1 MFRIEGKYKLS
12 NRRMAKKTETFN
24 DFNVLI
30 TKNKTYSPLQM
41 KFKLAWERFECF
53 QQSKTKSS

>member
-1 MFRIEGKYKLS
+1 MFRIEGKYKRS

-30 TKNKTYSPLQM
+30 TKNKTDSPLQM
-41 KFKLAWERFECF
+41 KFKLA
-53 QQSKTKSS
+53 

>member
-41 KFKLAWERFECF
+41 KFKLA
-53 QQSKTKSS
+53 